1 MLVDRKC
8 SRSMTWTSD
17 RAARLV
23 VEAWARVRGPGGC
36 RDGEPGEPGE
46 PQDDNQQLHHRLL
59 L

>member
-17 RAARLV
+17 RPMRLV
-23 VEAWARVRGPGGC
+23 IEPRTRVGGPGRCHG
-36 RDGEPGEPGE
+36 GESGE
-46 PQDDNQQLHHRLL
+46 PQYDDQQLHHRLL